1 MKTDF
6 ELAKEA
12 KMLHINAIAEKLNI
26 NPDDLD
32 LYGRYKAKIPLEY
45 INEERAKKS
54 KLILVTAMTPTPA
67 GEGKTTVAIALAQ
80 ALNKIGKNAVV
91 VIREPSLGPVF
102 GIKGGAAG
110 GGMSQ
115 VLPMEDINLH
125 FTGDIAAI
133 EKAHNLLAA
142 LIDNNIQS
150 KKNNLNI
157 DPRSITWKRVIDMND
172 RALRKVIIGLGGQSS
187 GIPRQ
192 SGFDI
197 AVASE
202 IMAILCLVAN
212 IEELKCK
219 LGSIY
224 IGCKY
229 DKEPVFARDLK
240 AHGAMAVLLRHAIK
254 PNLVQTMENTPAIIH
269 GGPFANIA
277 QGTNSVIGTKMAL
290 SLSDYVI
297 TEAGFASDL
306 GAEKFF
312 NIKARYGGLTPN
324 LAIIVATVRALKF
337 HGGVKR
343 KELNNPNPNAVF
355 NGLENLDKH
364 IENIQHFNVN
374 PIVTINQF
382 TSDTE
387 EELNIIINHCKNKG
401 VNVAINNGWA
411 KGGEGSLELAEL
423 VISEAVKSND
433 AFRFLYELESPIREK
448 IKIIAQKMYG
458 ASDVEYS
465 NSANKI
471 IQRIKKLGFSNLA
484 ICIAKT
490 QNSLS
495 DNSSLIGRPTD
506 FTVSIRDIELATGA
520 GFIIPIAGEIMRMLG
535 LPATPAAENI
545 DIDLKGN
552 ITGLF

>member
-212 IEELKCK
+212 I
-219 LGSIY
+219 
-224 IGCKY
+224 
-229 DKEPVFARDLK
+229 
-240 AHGAMAVLLRHAIK
+240 
-254 PNLVQTMENTPAIIH
+254 
-269 GGPFANIA
+269 
-277 QGTNSVIGTKMAL
+277 
-290 SLSDYVI
+290 
-297 TEAGFASDL
+297 
-306 GAEKFF
+306 
-312 NIKARYGGLTPN
+312 
-324 LAIIVATVRALKF
+324 
-337 HGGVKR
+337 
-343 KELNNPNPNAVF
+343 
-355 NGLENLDKH
+355 
-364 IENIQHFNVN
+364 
-374 PIVTINQF
+374 
-382 TSDTE
+382 
-387 EELNIIINHCKNKG
+387 
-401 VNVAINNGWA
+401 
-411 KGGEGSLELAEL
+411 
-423 VISEAVKSND
+423 
-433 AFRFLYELESPIREK
+433 
-448 IKIIAQKMYG
+448 
-458 ASDVEYS
+458 
-465 NSANKI
+465 
-471 IQRIKKLGFSNLA
+471 
-484 ICIAKT
+484 
-490 QNSLS
+490 
-495 DNSSLIGRPTD
+495 
-506 FTVSIRDIELATGA
+506 
-520 GFIIPIAGEIMRMLG
+520 
-535 LPATPAAENI
+535 
-545 DIDLKGN
+545 
-552 ITGLF
+552 